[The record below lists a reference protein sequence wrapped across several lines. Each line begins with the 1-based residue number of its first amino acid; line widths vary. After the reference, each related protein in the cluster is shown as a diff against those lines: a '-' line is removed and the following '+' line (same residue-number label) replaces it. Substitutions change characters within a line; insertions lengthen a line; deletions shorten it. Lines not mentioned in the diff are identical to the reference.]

1 MSDSKRKFEHIKDKF
16 AGGIKE
22 VAGKVTGNEQLELK
36 GKIQASKAD
45 IKKNFN
51 VKDKIEE
58 IKDGIAEKIN
68 DRIDESKKKNKKK
81 K

>member
-1 MSDSKRKFEHIKDKF
+1 MSDSKRKFDHIKNKF

-45 IKKNFN
+45 IKKT
-51 VKDKIEE
+51 
-58 IKDGIAEKIN
+58 
-68 DRIDESKKKNKKK
+68 
-81 K
+81 